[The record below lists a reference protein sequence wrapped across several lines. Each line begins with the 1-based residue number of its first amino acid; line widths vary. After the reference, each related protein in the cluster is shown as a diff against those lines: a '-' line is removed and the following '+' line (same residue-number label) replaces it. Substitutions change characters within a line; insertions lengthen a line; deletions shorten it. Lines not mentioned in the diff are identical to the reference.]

1 MSEGNTTRNIIALF
15 VARSLAAVGSV
26 ATVVIISRAGGYSF
40 LGNYVL
46 LTATLSILV
55 MIANFGM
62 DIFVTRLV
70 AQNSESFDRSRLS
83 IALWLQMIVA
93 ITLIGI
99 VFLVVI
105 SFKVSHSQPWIFY
118 SFTLI
123 PATVSATSSA
133 VLKGKQKMGYLA
145 IIQLVEMIVQISGV
159 YLLLHLGLY
168 AVILVILAAKCIGSI
183 LHLFFLNREGIYLQ
197 IFFFSGKQGLLKTTM
212 KEGWVLSLSVLFN
225 TISTRGI
232 VVMLGMLVGTYEL
245 GLFGASN
252 KVVEVLKMIPAAIY
266 GSLFPVMVDRRFGY
280 KSVKRQTIQIA
291 IITIVLVI
299 LFYLIVPKISLLL
312 FDDFEVIS
320 YLQILL
326 IGMIPFS
333 VRQYLSFQMFAQNK
347 DRQLI
352 TVNGFTTLL
361 MISLCF
367 FGWMY
372 FGLEGFCWAIN
383 IVWMLE
389 CVVLW
394 WRIQS
399 FFSRLLK

>member
-1 MSEGNTTRNIIALF
+1 
-15 VARSLAAVGSV
+15 
-26 ATVVIISRAGGYSF
+26 
-40 LGNYVL
+40 
-46 LTATLSILV
+46 
-55 MIANFGM
+55 
-62 DIFVTRLV
+62 
-70 AQNSESFDRSRLS
+70 
-83 IALWLQMIVA
+83 
-93 ITLIGI
+93 
-99 VFLVVI
+99 
-105 SFKVSHSQPWIFY
+105 
-118 SFTLI
+118 
-123 PATVSATSSA
+123 
-133 VLKGKQKMGYLA
+133 
-145 IIQLVEMIVQISGV
+145 
-159 YLLLHLGLY
+159 
-168 AVILVILAAKCIGSI
+168 
-183 LHLFFLNREGIYLQ
+183 
-197 IFFFSGKQGLLKTTM
+197 
-212 KEGWVLSLSVLFN
+212 
-225 TISTRGI
+225 
-232 VVMLGMLVGTYEL
+232 
-245 GLFGASN
+245 
-252 KVVEVLKMIPAAIY
+252 MIPAAIY